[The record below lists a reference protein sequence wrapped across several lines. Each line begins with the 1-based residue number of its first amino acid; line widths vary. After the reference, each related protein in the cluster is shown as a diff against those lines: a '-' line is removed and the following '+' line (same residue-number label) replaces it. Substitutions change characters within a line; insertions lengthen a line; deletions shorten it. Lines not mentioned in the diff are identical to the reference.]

1 MDRVLRTGRTSAA
14 AAPLSKYAASAEVKM
29 LARAM
34 RQRWKA
40 LGRDARSLSKD
51 SHVYWQRNC
60 IGRGL
65 KLLRQGELP
74 ILLEDYAGA
83 EDLLAPFHV
92 RYSAARAHGREPE
105 RAPAADAAWMAELEK
120 ALFNEEVAG

>member
-1 MDRVLRTGRTSAA
+1 MDRLLRTGRTAAA

-40 LGRDARSLSKD
+40 MGRDARSLSKD
-51 SHVYWQRNC
+51 SHVYWQRDC

-65 KLLRQGELP
+65 KLLRRGELP

-83 EDLLAPFHV
+83 EDLLAPSHA
-92 RYSAARAHGREPE
+92 RYSSARAHGREPE
-105 RAPAADAAWMAELEK
+105 QAPAADAAWIVELEK
-120 ALFNEEVAG
+120 ALFDEEVAD